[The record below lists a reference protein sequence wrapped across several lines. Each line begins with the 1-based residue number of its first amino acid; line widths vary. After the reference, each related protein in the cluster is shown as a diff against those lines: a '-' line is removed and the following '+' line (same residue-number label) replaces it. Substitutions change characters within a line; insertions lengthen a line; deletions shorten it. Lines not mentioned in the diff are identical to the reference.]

1 MKIFFDTRIFGNKS
15 IIFLAY
21 GKTDSKMRVY
31 CKWGNFWFSFSHEQ
45 NEKKQ
50 RLFLMKP
57 KLYMRYVNDT
67 ITESEK
73 NVEHD

>member
-1 MKIFFDTRIFGNKS
+1 
-15 IIFLAY
+15 
-21 GKTDSKMRVY
+21 MRVY